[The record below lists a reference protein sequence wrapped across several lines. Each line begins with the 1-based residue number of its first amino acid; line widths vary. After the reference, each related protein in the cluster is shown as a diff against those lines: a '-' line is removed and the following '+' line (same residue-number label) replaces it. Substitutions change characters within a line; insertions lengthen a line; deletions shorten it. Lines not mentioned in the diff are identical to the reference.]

1 MRMLKDQ
8 LVISEAVVYFRR
20 IILSV
25 LLVLIGA
32 CSTETSDTDSP
43 PDTDEAVALDEQ
55 LPTNETSEE
64 TSNTPSGSST
74 GSGGNGT
81 GSGVTG
87 NGSSAVPPVILS
99 DILPGLIVTDYVVVT
114 TRRTG
119 RTTMEYVLRLKIS
132 NASSTV
138 YENVMASLL
147 SAPAHIAIVDSVAVV
162 GDVPA
167 NATILS
173 VDSFTIDVD
182 LAMNTSF
189 DDLVWR
195 IEGDVVPPPP
205 PPPPGSGPSET
216 GFFMSID
223 DNHIPG
229 EATSESHKDWI
240 ELTAI
245 MEGLHREGSA
255 TGSTRRRSAFI
266 FDGVQVEKKLD
277 RSSPKLYEALADGT
291 IFGEVKIDIIQSCDG
306 LPYTAY
312 AITLST
318 TRLDGLN
325 LHGEEGDRPSEEL
338 SFNYTRIES
347 MYTPV
352 ADDCSLLPPV
362 FSTQDGKV
370 LEL

>member
-1 MRMLKDQ
+1 MRIHKDQ
-8 LVISEAVVYFRR
+8 IFVSEAVACIRLT
-20 IILSV
+20 IISV
-25 LLVLIGA
+25 LMISIGA
-32 CSTETSDTDSP
+32 CTTETDNTDTQ
-43 PDTDEAVALDEQ
+43 TNETVAQDEQ
-55 LPTNETSEE
+55 LTTGENNEES
-64 TSNTPSGSST
+64 SST
-74 GSGGNGT
+74 QPGGSGGSGGSDA
-81 GSGVTG
+81 GSGAS
-87 NGSSAVPPVILS
+87 GSGSGTVAPVILS
-99 DILPGLIVTDYVVVT
+99 DILPGLFVTDYVVVT

-119 RTTMEYVLRLKIS
+119 RTTMEYELKLKIS

-173 VDSFTIDVD
+173 DDSFTIDVD

-205 PPPPGSGPSET
+205 PPPSGSGPSET

-229 EATSESHKDWI
+229 EASSSSHKDWI
-240 ELTAI
+240 ELDAI

-255 TGSTRRRSAFI
+255 TGSTRRRSAFV

-277 RSSPKLYEALADGT
+277 RSSPKLREALVGGT

-362 FSTQDGKV
+362 FSTQDGKL